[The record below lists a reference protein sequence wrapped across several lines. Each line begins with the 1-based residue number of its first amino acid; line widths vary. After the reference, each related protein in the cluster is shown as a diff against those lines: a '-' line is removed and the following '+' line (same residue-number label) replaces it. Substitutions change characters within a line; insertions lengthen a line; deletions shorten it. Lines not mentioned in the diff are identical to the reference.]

1 MPLLI
6 RCPDCEAD
14 NRVAEDKKGETVT
27 CKLCGVPFK
36 VGKDAKFVEATEEDK
51 RKTEETDGEK
61 PKRKSRRTDLDDED
75 DDKPRKKKKRRD
87 DDDEDRPRRGDAGGG
102 VSGGQKAAMGV
113 GGTIVFL
120 AAVGFGIYWKWDKFT
135 GKQNNNNTPTVNRQP
150 NPVFN
155 PGPGPVG
162 PGPGPIGPGP
172 IVGPKFGAESDIDRL
187 VRELQLPNHPP
198 PIERAAN
205 MNPTPERR
213 AEVVKLLEDRVK
225 DINPFASRAAVRA
238 LKRWGT
244 KENAPAF
251 AEAMARSNDRD
262 TRFLCIETLG
272 EYKDPASV
280 RPLIE
285 QVRLRNEPQERQKL
299 TEALR
304 KFPSAVAEPEVVAA
318 LEDPDV
324 NVRIRMCQVLQAIG
338 TKSSLPAVQ
347 AIIDTPQVKMMNPNL
362 FNAALNARKAI
373 TERGV

>member
-1 MPLLI
+1 MPLLV
-6 RCPDCEAD
+6 RCPDCEAE
-14 NRVAEDKKGETVT
+14 NRVGDDKKGEMIS

-36 VGKDAKFVEATEEDK
+36 VGKDARQVELTEEDTK
-51 RKTEETDGEK
+51 AEEKDESK
-61 PKRKSRRTDLDDED
+61 SKRKSRRSDLDDED

-87 DDDEDRPRRGDAGGG
+87 DDDHPRGSGDGGK
-102 VSGGQKAAMGV
+102 SGGQKATMGV
-113 GGTIVFL
+113 LGTIFFL
-120 AAVGFGIYWKWDKFT
+120 GGIGFGIYWYWDKFT
-135 GKQNNNNTPTVNRQP
+135 GKPKNAQTATRPP

-155 PGPGPVG
+155 PGPGPGPVD
-162 PGPGPIGPGP
+162 PGPGPGPGP
-172 IVGPKFGAESDIDRL
+172 IVGPKIVKESPIDRL
-187 VRELQLPNHPP
+187 VRDLAIPNLLP
-198 PIERAAN
+198 PIERAAS
-205 MNPTPERR
+205 MNPIQERR

-251 AEAMARSNDRD
+251 AEAMAKSNDRD
-262 TRFLCIETLG
+262 TRFLCIEALG

-285 QVRLRNEPQERQKL
+285 QVRLRNEPMERTKL
-299 TEALR
+299 VEALR
-304 KFPSAVAEPEVVAA
+304 KFPPAVAEPEVAAA

-324 NVRIRMCQVLQAIG
+324 NVRIRMCQVLQTIG
-338 TKSSLPAVQ
+338 TKASLPAVQ

-362 FNAALNARKAI
+362 FNAASNAKKAI